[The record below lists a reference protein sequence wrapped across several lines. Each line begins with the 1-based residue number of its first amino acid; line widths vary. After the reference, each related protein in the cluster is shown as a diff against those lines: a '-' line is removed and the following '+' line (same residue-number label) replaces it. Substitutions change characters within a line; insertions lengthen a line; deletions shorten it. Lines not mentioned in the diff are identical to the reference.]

1 MTIMDEQIN
10 NLMQWQNIKK
20 FGRYFWGHLVEV
32 NSIQSAAALAYT
44 TLLSL
49 VPLIAVS
56 LSIFA
61 AFPAFDGLS
70 EQMQQ
75 FVFNNFVPAAGQ
87 VIQQNLNTFAEKA
100 KQLTSVGIVVL
111 LVTAIMMMATIEKS
125 FNSIWQVSV
134 NKSLLKRFVI
144 YWSVLTLGP
153 LMMGG
158 GMAMTSYIISLP
170 LFTESATRFGILR
183 FVPFLLEVFTFTLL
197 YLVVPNAKVK
207 VSQALIG
214 GLLAALLFE
223 LAKFCFTWYISHF
236 PTYETIYGA
245 LATVPIFLIWVY
257 LSWLVALIGAGFT
270 YTLGAF
276 QSMETGI
283 ANRNN
288 ESSSAHDLLLAYSIL
303 KQLWRAQDQGIS
315 MSVNDI
321 TTDHVTDDATDT
333 VEDVLNTLS
342 NAHLVTQDHLGRYLL
357 SRNLNKYRLIDL
369 YQSRAYFLPKMDIN
383 HAQFKAFGEGLR
395 PILERVDDT
404 VGDAMDKPLA
414 RLFELDSAE
423 NPVSFL
429 VTKKNARAD

>member
-1 MTIMDEQIN
+1 MTRMDAPIE
-10 NLMQWQNIKK
+10 NLMQWQNIKR
-20 FGRYFWGHLVEV
+20 FGLYFWSHLVAV
-32 NSIQSAAALAYT
+32 NSMQSAAALAYT

-61 AFPAFDGLS
+61 AFPAFEGLS
-70 EQMQQ
+70 EQAQQ

-87 VIQQNLNTFAEKA
+87 VIQQNLNTFADKA

-111 LVTAIMMMATIEKS
+111 LITAIMMMATIEKS

-158 GMAMTSYIISLP
+158 GMGVSSYVFSLP
-170 LFTESATRFGILR
+170 LFTETADRFGILR
-183 FVPFLLEVFTFTLL
+183 FVPFLLEIFTFTLL

-207 VSQALIG
+207 LSHALIG

-245 LATVPIFLIWVY
+245 LATIPIFLIWVY

-270 YTLGAF
+270 YTLGTF
-276 QSMETGI
+276 QNVETG
-283 ANRNN
+283 NLRSNSEGN
-288 ESSSAHDLLLAYSIL
+288 SAHDLLLAYSIL
-303 KQLWRAQDQGIS
+303 KQLWRAQEKGVS
-315 MSVNDI
+315 MSVSDI
-321 TTDHVTDDATDT
+321 TTVHVTDDATDT
-333 VEDVLNTLS
+333 VEAVLNTLS
-342 NAHLVTQDHLGRYLL
+342 EAHLVTRDQLGRYLL
-357 SRNLNKYRLIDL
+357 SRNLNKYRLVDL
-369 YQSRAYFLPKMDIN
+369 YQSRSYFLPKMDIN
-383 HAQFKAFGEGLR
+383 HARFKAFGEGLR

-404 VGDAMDKPLA
+404 IEDAMDRPLA

-429 VTKKNARAD
+429 VAKKNA